1 LTGPGHD
8 ACHRSLHPRPDQT
21 PTQPETVLQ
30 FGGGN
35 FLRAFADL
43 FLHEANEAGQHAGRA
58 VVVTSTNS
66 DRTRWINDQ
75 KGCYHVVVRG
85 LTHGNDVDQV
95 IRVDQGISR
104 ALSATDQW
112 DAVLEVAE
120 SPDLRWIISNTTE
133 AGLQLA
139 DDEVGADT
147 AAETPSAL
155 SPSTPISFPAKLLT
169 VLAHRHHCGLPG
181 VTILPCE
188 LVDANADVLRGLV
201 FEQAQRWRLP
211 DVLMAWL
218 DSECRWVNTLVDRI
232 VSGRPASHPLLH
244 VDALLTVT
252 EPFALWAIQDDG
264 RLGFLEHDAIER
276 VPDITPYSLRKVRI
290 LNGAH
295 TALVARALPM
305 GIETVGAAIGHD
317 DVDKWLHQLLEEEIL
332 PALGDRVEGADDF
345 AAATFE
351 RFANPWLEHRL
362 ADIALHHETKLQTRL
377 QPSFDDYVNR
387 FGEKP
392 PLLAQILGR

>member
-1 LTGPGHD
+1 
-8 ACHRSLHPRPDQT
+8 
-21 PTQPETVLQ
+21 
-30 FGGGN
+30 
-35 FLRAFADL
+35 
-43 FLHEANEAGQHAGRA
+43 
-58 VVVTSTNS
+58 
-66 DRTRWINDQ
+66 
-75 KGCYHVVVRG
+75 
-85 LTHGNDVDQV
+85 
-95 IRVDQGISR
+95 
-104 ALSATDQW
+104 
-112 DAVLEVAE
+112 
-120 SPDLRWIISNTTE
+120 
-133 AGLQLA
+133 
-139 DDEVGADT
+139 
-147 AAETPSAL
+147 
-155 SPSTPISFPAKLLT
+155 
-169 VLAHRHHCGLPG
+169 
-181 VTILPCE
+181 
-188 LVDANADVLRGLV
+188 LV